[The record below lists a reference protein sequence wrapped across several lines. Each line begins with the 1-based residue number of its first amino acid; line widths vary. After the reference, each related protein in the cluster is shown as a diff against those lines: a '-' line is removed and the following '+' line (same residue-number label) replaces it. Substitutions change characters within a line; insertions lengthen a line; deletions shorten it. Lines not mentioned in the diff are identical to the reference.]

1 MTQLELELAVA
12 ALTGEDVN
20 EINQRGF
27 NLVDPLLID
36 FDPEPNN
43 LSPQI
48 VDWDAPYTG
57 ATMSAYEVT

>member
-1 MTQLELELAVA
+1 MTQRELELAVA
-12 ALTGEDVN
+12 DATGEDIS

-43 LSPQI
+43 LSPQVI
-48 VDWDAPYTG
+48 DWDAPYAG
-57 ATMSAYEVT
+57 VTMSAHEAA

>member
-1 MTQLELELAVA
+1 MTQRELELAVA
-12 ALTGEDVN
+12 AATGEDIT

-48 VDWDAPYTG
+48 VDWDALYPG
-57 ATMSAYEVT
+57 LTMSANEVA